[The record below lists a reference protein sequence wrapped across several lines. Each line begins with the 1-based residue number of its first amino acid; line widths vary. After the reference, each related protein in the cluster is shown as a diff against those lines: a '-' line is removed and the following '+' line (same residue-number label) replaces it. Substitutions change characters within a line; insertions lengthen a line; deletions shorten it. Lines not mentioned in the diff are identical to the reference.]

1 MADKAKHAFG
11 ALENIDSA
19 LSAGKIDAY
28 DILFVKDVNGKPYV
42 GWIDKDGQKVVVD
55 DSAEFAELEKE
66 LETKVTAET
75 VKAMIEEHSE
85 STIDIVEF

>member
-75 VKAMIEEHSE
+75 VKVMIEEHSE